1 MRRLPAIQLWRGP
14 ERRPSRRVKSVHF
27 VDNLNPVLVH
37 LGPLEVHWYGVM
49 YALSFII
56 GYYLICY
63 LARKRGVPLDSDGV
77 AELTG
82 YLVAGV
88 LFGGRLG
95 YVLFYNLPY
104 YLRHPAQIVSVWDGG
119 MSFHGGLI
127 GVIIAGLL
135 FSRKTGIPFWSL
147 TELVVPVAPLGLF
160 FGRLG
165 NFINGELW
173 GRPSNVPW
181 AMIFPR
187 APLVHGA
194 MVPRHPS
201 QLYEAILEGLVLFSV
216 LWIMAQRP
224 RPKGVIFG
232 TFLTLYGLFRCFVEF
247 FRQPD
252 PQLGY
257 IGGVITM
264 GQFLSIPMILIGI
277 AVIAWLYVG
286 MRQSL
291 KT

>member
-1 MRRLPAIQLWRGP
+1 
-14 ERRPSRRVKSVHF
+14 VHF

-37 LGPLEVHWYGVM
+37 LGPLQVHWYGVM
-49 YALSFII
+49 YALSFIV

-63 LARKRGVPLDSDGV
+63 LARKRGVSLDRDGV
-77 AELTG
+77 AELTA

-104 YLRHPAQIVSVWDGG
+104 YLHHLAQIVAVWDGG

-127 GVIIAGLL
+127 GVTLAGLL
-135 FSRKTGIPFWSL
+135 FSRKTGIPFWNL
-147 TELVVPVAPLGLF
+147 AELVVPVAPLGLF
-160 FGRLG
+160 LGRLG

-187 APLVHGA
+187 ASLVDGK
-194 MVPRHPS
+194 MVPRLPS
-201 QLYEAILEGLVLFSV
+201 QLYEAILEGLVLFSI

-224 RPKGVIFG
+224 RPKGIIFG
-232 TFLTLYGLFRCFVEF
+232 TFLALYGLFRCFVEF

-257 IGGVITM
+257 IGGVITI
-264 GQFLSIPMILIGI
+264 GQILSIPMSLIGI
-277 AVIAWLYVG
+277 AVIAWALCRHPSKPENLTTANVPQVADAATEPDV
-286 MRQSL
+286 RRS
-291 KT
+291 